1 MLFVLSGCTGWSC
14 LVFYHSIKVKVS
26 LLLYYFVIAA
36 PRNTGKQTQ
45 RAPLSSKAVPEH
57 SSEWRC
63 GSRWARR
70 GAAQCLNP
78 RAQCVTWQPLPL
90 SARGKRKQKGAKT
103 KGRTGSD
110 GLRNVAGGRL
120 PPERRYVRD
129 GAGGY
134 GGCAAGAVGKR
145 RGRGWWGGA
154 RSSAAAQHLP
164 QRGHSAVGLRRLT
177 RAMRRSPS
185 AESSPVRAGCPG
197 PPPFSFLSSH
207 VPNGSVLRVFAC
219 ALAP

>member
-1 MLFVLSGCTGWSC
+1 MLFVLSGCTGWNC

-129 GAGGY
+129 GAGGVRRLRC
-134 GGCAAGAVGKR
+134 GSGWEAEGTRVVGRSTELRRRTAPPAKGR
-145 RGRGWWGGA
+145 FRGRA
-154 RSSAAAQHLP
+154 PAPDSSNE
-164 QRGHSAVGLRRLT
+164 
-177 RAMRRSPS
+177 
-185 AESSPVRAGCPG
+185 AES
-197 PPPFSFLSSH
+197 LS
-207 VPNGSVLRVFAC
+207 
-219 ALAP
+219 